1 MPAKYYLLKRPEPRF
16 DGRMTTVIDKETRR
30 VVDTIPD
37 LTQGVYR
44 SAWAT
49 YELAL
54 QSVTRGADILTVLQL
69 RKKLQDAADP
79 EDANYD
85 SKFLVVTDAE
95 HKLIIDAVRNFD
107 WTFSSDKGSLGS
119 SFFVTWTELFETVL
133 DPDSA
138 NYGFSDYDISRP
150 SDAYVAD
157 ASAFDARKS
166 LVAERFR
173 QAKERYAASKT
184 NQDAPFADAVEP
196 TEPAL
201 LDVSGSIGD
210 GELAAV

>member
-16 DGRMTTVIDKETRR
+16 DGRMTTVIDKETHRI
-30 VVDTIPD
+30 VDTIPD
-37 LTQGVYR
+37 RTAGVYR

-69 RKKLQDAADP
+69 RKKLQDVADP
-79 EDANYD
+79 EDATFDASY
-85 SKFLVVTDAE
+85 VVLTE
-95 HKLIIDAVRNFD
+95 TERKLIIEAVRNFD

-133 DPDSA
+133 DPDSP
-138 NYGFSDYDISRP
+138 NYGFSDYDIARP

-157 ASAFDARKS
+157 TAAFDARKS
-166 LVAERFR
+166 FVAERFR
-173 QAKERYAASKT
+173 QAQERYAASKN
-184 NQDAPFADAVEP
+184 NQDAPFAD
-196 TEPAL
+196 TEESAPLVAEASEISL
-201 LDVSGSIGD
+201 
-210 GELAAV
+210 